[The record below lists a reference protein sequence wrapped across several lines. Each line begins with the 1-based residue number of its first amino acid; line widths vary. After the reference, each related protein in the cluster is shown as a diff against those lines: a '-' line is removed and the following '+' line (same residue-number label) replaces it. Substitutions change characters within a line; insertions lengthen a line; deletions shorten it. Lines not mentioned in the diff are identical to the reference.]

1 MAVMGRERS
10 GRGGL
15 ARAVGGALS
24 LIVVAAALAGIVLAL
39 GLGERAELELD
50 DSGEIARGASAVVGS
65 ESDPLAWDRSRQ
77 ADFEAR
83 AAVGTSHVIYAK
95 SPGGVIESARRTA
108 QWRGRIE
115 AAAERRGVDADTLEA
130 IIFLESAGRPEAMAG
145 PTPESASGLGQILPS
160 TGTELLGMRVDLDR
174 SIRLTRRVAR
184 ADNPRR
190 ANLLRE
196 RRAEVDERFDPDAAI
211 EGAATYLEIAGQ
223 RFGADDLAVVSY
235 HMGIGN
241 LESVIRAYLRV
252 PGDAPTGALVADR
265 ELTYAQLYFDSAPD
279 RNREAHRILRGFGDE
294 SADYLWKVRASEGIM
309 GTYRDDPDRLARNV
323 ALVTAKATLEELF
336 HPEDETEAFEEP
348 DDIRDAAAAGEL
360 VALPESPRL
369 GWVPDR
375 RMGELAS
382 ELDEPVELYRTLRP
396 EALAT
401 LSYIGAR
408 VRELSGADEP
418 LRVTSTA
425 RDHTYQELLRTT
437 NHEATAGYSL
447 HATGWSFD
455 VLRSYQNRHQARAFQ
470 HVLDRLSAL
479 AVIDYAVEPRAIHV
493 TVSKLGEELLP
504 D

>member
-1 MAVMGRERS
+1 VT
-10 GRGGL
+10 
-15 ARAVGGALS
+15 ARPAGGALS
-24 LIVVAAALAGIVLAL
+24 LIAVAAALAGIVFAL
-39 GLGERAELELD
+39 GLGEREPLD
-50 DSGEIARGASAVVGS
+50 LREGGEIAEGAGAVVGS
-65 ESDPLAWDRSRQ
+65 ESDPLAWDQSRQ

-83 AAVGTSHVIYAK
+83 AAVGASHVIYAK

-108 QWRGRIE
+108 EWREQIE

-130 IIFLESAGRPEAMAG
+130 IIFLESAGRPDVTAG
-145 PTPESASGLGQILPS
+145 PTPESATGLGQILPS
-160 TGTELLGMRVDLDR
+160 TATELLGMRVDLDR
-174 SIRLTRRVAR
+174 SIRLTRRIAR
-184 ADNPRR
+184 ADRPRR
-190 ANLLRE
+190 ANRLRE
-196 RRAEVDERFDPDAAI
+196 RRAEIDERFDAEAAI

-241 LESVIRAYLRV
+241 LESVIRAYLGV
-252 PGDAPTGALVADR
+252 PGADPTGPLVAAE

-309 GTYRDDPDRLARNV
+309 RTYRDDPDRLARTAAV
-323 ALVTAKATLEELF
+323 VTAKATLEDLF
-336 HPEDETEAFEEP
+336 HPEEGTEVFEDP
-348 DDIRDAAAAGEL
+348 DDIRDALERGEL
-360 VALPESPRL
+360 VGLPEAPRL

-382 ELDEPVELYRTLRP
+382 EFDEPAELYRTLRP

-408 VRELSGADEP
+408 VRELSGSNAP
-418 LRVTSTA
+418 LRLTSTV
-425 RDHTYQELLRTT
+425 RDSSYQELLRAT
-437 NHEATAGYSL
+437 NSEATHGYSL

-455 VLRSYQNRHQARAFQ
+455 ILRDYQNRHQAVAFQ

-493 TVSKLGEELLP
+493 TVSKLGGELLS